1 LFGKNINIVSKR
13 IVVIAPVFHPFH
25 SSGAVQ
31 LMDLSKEFVAQG
43 YQLTVFVP
51 SSDINDSY
59 LLENKH
65 GINVLRLSAPKS
77 RDMSYVRRTI
87 SEFFTPYFMMWNLR
101 NCPLNNI
108 EWDGVVWY
116 SPSIFLTPLVKFL
129 KNKNN
134 CRTYL
139 ILRDIFP
146 EWAVNLGLM
155 KRGLAYWL
163 FKLAEYSQYKVAN
176 TIGVQTDGN
185 VKYFHK
191 ISAKFSCAIEVLQNW
206 LAKPEMESCSIDI
219 ASTSLSGRKILVYA
233 GNMGVAQ
240 DLEIFID
247 LAKECN
253 QRSDIG
259 FLFVGRGSE
268 RIYLEKKSK
277 ELRLL
282 NVLFFNEINSSEIP
296 GLYKQCHAGIISLDR
311 RHLTHNIPGK
321 FLTYMV
327 AGLPVFA
334 LVNHGNDLLS
344 LIRKNDVGVV
354 SSDYSVHKLAPLLS
368 KFIDDL
374 SVKDYSIKC
383 KLLASKIFSPE
394 IAVKQIVHALFG

>member
-1 LFGKNINIVSKR
+1 MSKR
-13 IVVIAPVFHPFH
+13 IAIIASVFPPFQ

-65 GINVLRLSAPKS
+65 GINILRLSAPKS

-87 SEFFTPYFMMWNLR
+87 SEFFTPYLMMWNLR

-108 EWDGVVWY
+108 KWDGVVWY

-139 ILRDIFP
+139 IVRDIFP
-146 EWAVNLGLM
+146 EWAINLGLM
-155 KRGLAYWL
+155 KKGLAYWL

-176 TIGVQTDGN
+176 TVGVQTDGN

-191 ISAKFSCAIEVLQNW
+191 ISAEFSCAIEVLQNW
-206 LAKPEMESCSIDI
+206 LAEPEMGSCSIDI

-247 LAKECN
+247 LASKYN

-277 ELRLL
+277 ELGLS

-296 GLYKQCHAGIISLDR
+296 GLYKQCHVGVISLDR
-311 RHLTHNIPGK
+311 RHVTHNIPGK
-321 FLTYMV
+321 FLTYMA
-327 AGLPVFA
+327 AGLPVLA
-334 LVNHGNDLLS
+334 LLNKGNDLVD
-344 LIRKNDVGVV
+344 IIERNGVGYAT
-354 SSDYSVHKLAPLLS
+354 SDYSVEKLDSLLS
-368 KFIDDL
+368 KLIDEL
-374 SVKDYSIKC
+374 SVKDFLIN
-383 KLLASKIFSPE
+383 SKILSASLFSPKV
-394 IAVKQIVHALFG
+394 AVQQIVHALFK

>member
-1 LFGKNINIVSKR
+1 LFGRNISIVSKR
-13 IVVIAPVFHPFH
+13 IALVTPVFPPFH

-31 LMDLSKEFVAQG
+31 LADLSKEFVAQG

-65 GINVLRLSAPKS
+65 DINILRLRAPKS
-77 RDMSYVRRTI
+77 RDMPYVRRTI

-101 NCPLNNI
+101 NCPLNNN

-139 ILRDIFP
+139 IVRDIFP
-146 EWAVNLGLM
+146 EWVVNLGLM
-155 KRGLAYWL
+155 KRGLAYWF
-163 FKLAEYSQYKVAN
+163 FKLVEYSQYKVAN
-176 TIGVQTDGN
+176 TVGVQSDGN
-185 VKYFHK
+185 LKYFHQ
-191 ISAKFSCAIEVLQNW
+191 ISVKFSCAIEVLQNW
-206 LAKPEMESCSIDI
+206 LGEQELRGCSIDI

-247 LAKECN
+247 LASKYN
-253 QRSDIG
+253 QRPEIG

-268 RIYLEKKSK
+268 RIHLEKKSK
-277 ELRLL
+277 ALGLS
-282 NVLFFNEINSSEIP
+282 NILFFNEINSSEIP

-311 RHLTHNIPGK
+311 RHLSHNIPGK
-321 FLTYMV
+321 FLTYMA

-334 LVNHGNDLLS
+334 LVNHRNDLLS

-354 SSDYSVHKLAPLLS
+354 SSEYSTHKLDPLLS

>member
-1 LFGKNINIVSKR
+1 MSKR
-13 IVVIAPVFHPFH
+13 IALVAPVFPPFH

-51 SSDINDSY
+51 SSGIKSSY

-65 GINVLRLSAPKS
+65 GINIIRLRAPKS
-77 RDMSYVRRTI
+77 RDMSYLRRTI

-101 NCPLNNI
+101 NCTLNDI
-108 EWDGVVWY
+108 EWDGIVWY
-116 SPSIFLTPLVKFL
+116 SPSIFLAPLVRFL

-139 ILRDIFP
+139 IVRDIFP
-146 EWAVNLGLM
+146 EWVVNLGLM

-163 FKLAEYSQYKVAN
+163 FKLVEYSQYKVAN

-206 LAKPEMESCSIDI
+206 LAEPEMGVCSIDI
-219 ASTSLSGRKILVYA
+219 SSTSLSGRKILVYA

-240 DLEIFID
+240 DLQIFVD
-247 LAKECN
+247 LANKYK

-268 RIYLEKKSK
+268 KIYLEKKSK
-277 ELRLL
+277 KLGLS

-296 GLYKQCHAGIISLDR
+296 GLYKQCHVGIISLDR

-321 FLTYMV
+321 FLTYMA
-327 AGLPVFA
+327 AGLPVLA
-334 LVNHGNDLLS
+334 LLNKDNDL
-344 LIRKNDVGVV
+344 IEIIQKNDVGFAT
-354 SSDYSVHKLAPLLS
+354 SDYSVEKLDSLLS
-368 KFIDDL
+368 KLIDEL
-374 SVKDYSIKC
+374 PRNDYSTK
-383 KLLASKIFSPE
+383 SKALSARLFSPK
-394 IAVKQIVHALFG
+394 IAVQQIAHALFE

>member
-1 LFGKNINIVSKR
+1 
-13 IVVIAPVFHPFH
+13 
-25 SSGAVQ
+25 
-31 LMDLSKEFVAQG
+31 MDLSKEFVAQG

-65 GINVLRLSAPKS
+65 GINILRLSAPKS

-139 ILRDIFP
+139 IVRDIFP

-206 LAKPEMESCSIDI
+206 LAEPEMGSCSIDI

-247 LAKECN
+247 LASKYN

-277 ELRLL
+277 ELGLS

-296 GLYKQCHAGIISLDR
+296 GLYKQCHVGVISLDR
-311 RHLTHNIPGK
+311 RHVTHNIPGK
-321 FLTYMV
+321 FLTYMA
-327 AGLPVFA
+327 AGLPVLA
-334 LVNHGNDLLS
+334 LLNKGNDLVD
-344 LIRKNDVGVV
+344 IIERNGVGYAT
-354 SSDYSVHKLAPLLS
+354 SDYSVEKLDSLLS
-368 KFIDDL
+368 KLIDEL
-374 SVKDYSIKC
+374 SVKDFLIN
-383 KLLASKIFSPE
+383 SKILSASLFSPKV
-394 IAVKQIVHALFG
+394 AVQQIVHALFK

>member
-1 LFGKNINIVSKR
+1 LFGKSINIVSKH
-13 IVVIAPVFHPFH
+13 IALVAPVFPPFQ

-31 LMDLSKEFVAQG
+31 LMDLSKEFVSQG

-65 GINVLRLSAPKS
+65 GINILRLRAPKS
-77 RDMSYVRRTI
+77 RDISYVRRAI
-87 SEFFTPYFMMWNLR
+87 SEFFTPYFMIWSLR
-101 NCPLNNI
+101 NCSLNDI
-108 EWDGVVWY
+108 QWDGVVWY

-134 CRTYL
+134 CRTYM
-139 ILRDIFP
+139 IVRDIFP
-146 EWAVNLGLM
+146 EWVVNLGLM
-155 KRGLAYWL
+155 KRGLAYWF
-163 FKLAEYSQYKVAN
+163 FKVIEYSQYKVAN

-206 LAKPEMESCSIDI
+206 LAEPEVGSCSIDI

-247 LAKECN
+247 LANKYNE
-253 QRSDIG
+253 RSDIG

-268 RIYLEKKSK
+268 KIYLEKKSK
-277 ELRLL
+277 VLGLT

-296 GLYKQCHAGIISLDR
+296 GLYKQCHVGIISLDK

-321 FLTYMV
+321 FLTYMA
-327 AGLPVFA
+327 AGLPVLA
-334 LVNHGNDLLS
+334 LLNQDNDL
-344 LIRKNDVGVV
+344 IDIIEKNGVGFAT
-354 SSDYSVHKLAPLLS
+354 SDYSVEILDSLLLKL
-368 KFIDDL
+368 IDEL
-374 SVKDYSIKC
+374 PRNDYSTKSAV
-383 KLLASKIFSPE
+383 LSARLFSPKA
-394 IAVKQIVHALFG
+394 AVDQITHALFE

>member
-1 LFGKNINIVSKR
+1 LFGKNIDIVSKR
-13 IVVIAPVFHPFH
+13 IAVIASVFPPFQ

-65 GINVLRLSAPKS
+65 GVNILRLSAPES
-77 RDMSYVRRTI
+77 RDISYVRRTI

-139 ILRDIFP
+139 IVRDIFP

-155 KRGLAYWL
+155 KRGLAYWF
-163 FKLAEYSQYKVAN
+163 FKLVEYSQYKVAN

-185 VKYFHK
+185 LKYFHQ
-191 ISAKFSCAIEVLQNW
+191 ISSKYSCAIEVLQNW
-206 LAKPEMESCSIDI
+206 LAEPEMGSCSIDV

-247 LAKECN
+247 LANKYN

-259 FLFVGRGSE
+259 FLFVGRGSKK
-268 RIYLEKKSK
+268 IYLEKKSK
-277 ELRLL
+277 ELGLS

-296 GLYKQCHAGIISLDR
+296 GLYKQCHVGIISLDR
-311 RHLTHNIPGK
+311 RHVTHNIPGK
-321 FLTYMV
+321 FLTYMA
-327 AGLPVFA
+327 AGLPVLA
-334 LVNHGNDLLS
+334 LLNQGNDLIDIIES
-344 LIRKNDVGVV
+344 NGVGYAT
-354 SSDYSVHKLAPLLS
+354 SDYSVEKLDSLLS
-368 KFIDDL
+368 KLIDEL
-374 SVKDYSIKC
+374 SVKDFLIN
-383 KLLASKIFSPE
+383 SKILSTSLFSPKVAVQQ
-394 IAVKQIVHALFG
+394 IAHAIFK

>member
-1 LFGKNINIVSKR
+1 MSKH
-13 IVVIAPVFHPFH
+13 IALVAPVFPPFQ

-31 LMDLSKEFVAQG
+31 LMDLSKEFVSQG

-65 GINVLRLSAPKS
+65 GINILRLRAPKS
-77 RDMSYVRRTI
+77 RDISYVRRAI
-87 SEFFTPYFMMWNLR
+87 SEFFTPYFMIWSLR
-101 NCPLNNI
+101 NCSLNDI
-108 EWDGVVWY
+108 QWDGVVWY

-134 CRTYL
+134 CRTYM
-139 ILRDIFP
+139 IVRDIFP
-146 EWAVNLGLM
+146 EWVVNLGLM
-155 KRGLAYWL
+155 KRGLAYWF
-163 FKLAEYSQYKVAN
+163 FKVIEYSQYKVAN

-206 LAKPEMESCSIDI
+206 LAEPEVGSCSIDI

-247 LAKECN
+247 LANKYNE
-253 QRSDIG
+253 RSDIG

-268 RIYLEKKSK
+268 KIYLEKKSK
-277 ELRLL
+277 VLGLT

-296 GLYKQCHAGIISLDR
+296 GLYKQCHVGIISLDK

-321 FLTYMV
+321 FLTYMA
-327 AGLPVFA
+327 AGLPVLA
-334 LVNHGNDLLS
+334 LLNQDNDL
-344 LIRKNDVGVV
+344 IDIIEKNGVGFAT
-354 SSDYSVHKLAPLLS
+354 SDYSVEILDSLLLKL
-368 KFIDDL
+368 IDEL
-374 SVKDYSIKC
+374 PRNDYSTKSAV
-383 KLLASKIFSPE
+383 LSARLFSPKA
-394 IAVKQIVHALFG
+394 AVDQITHALFE

>member
-1 LFGKNINIVSKR
+1 
-13 IVVIAPVFHPFH
+13 
-25 SSGAVQ
+25 
-31 LMDLSKEFVAQG
+31 MDLSKEFVAQG

-65 GINVLRLSAPKS
+65 GINILRLSAPKS

-139 ILRDIFP
+139 IVRDIFP

-155 KRGLAYWL
+155 KRGLAYWI

-206 LAKPEMESCSIDI
+206 LAEPEMGSCSIDI

-247 LAKECN
+247 LAKKYN

-268 RIYLEKKSK
+268 KIYLEKKSK
-277 ELRLL
+277 ELGLS

-296 GLYKQCHAGIISLDR
+296 GLYKQCHVGVISLDR
-311 RHLTHNIPGK
+311 RHVTHNIPGK
-321 FLTYMV
+321 FLTYMA
-327 AGLPVFA
+327 AGLPVLA
-334 LVNHGNDLLS
+334 LLNKGNDLVD
-344 LIRKNDVGVV
+344 IIERNGVGFAT
-354 SSDYSVHKLAPLLS
+354 SDYSVEKLDSLLS
-368 KFIDDL
+368 KLIDEL
-374 SVKDYSIKC
+374 SVKDFLIN
-383 KLLASKIFSPE
+383 SKILSASLFSPKV
-394 IAVKQIVHALFG
+394 AVQQIVHALFK

>member
-1 LFGKNINIVSKR
+1 MSKR
-13 IVVIAPVFHPFH
+13 IALVAPVFPPFH

-65 GINVLRLSAPKS
+65 GINILRLRAPKS

-87 SEFFTPYFMMWNLR
+87 AEFFTPYFMMWNLR
-101 NCPLNNI
+101 NCPLNDS

-116 SPSIFLTPLVKFL
+116 SPGIFLTPLVKFL

-139 ILRDIFP
+139 IVRDIFP
-146 EWAVNLGLM
+146 EWVVNLGLM

-163 FKLAEYSQYKVAN
+163 FKLVEYSQYKVSN
-176 TIGVQTDGN
+176 TIGVQADGN
-185 VKYFHK
+185 VKYFYK

-206 LAKPEMESCSIDI
+206 LAEPEMGRCSIDI
-219 ASTSLSGRKILVYA
+219 VSTSLYGRKILVYA

-247 LAKECN
+247 LANKYN

-268 RIYLEKKSK
+268 KIYLEKKSK
-277 ELRLL
+277 KLGLS

-296 GLYKQCHAGIISLDR
+296 GLYKQCHVGIISLDR

-321 FLTYMV
+321 FLTYMA
-327 AGLPVFA
+327 AGLPVLA
-334 LVNHGNDLLS
+334 LLNKDNDL
-344 LIRKNDVGVV
+344 IDIIQKNGVGFAT
-354 SSDYSVHKLAPLLS
+354 SDYSVEKLDSLLL
-368 KFIDDL
+368 KLIDEL
-374 SVKDYSIKC
+374 PRNDYSTK
-383 KLLASKIFSPE
+383 SKILSARLFSPIVAVQQ
-394 IAVKQIVHALFG
+394 IAHALFE

>member
-1 LFGKNINIVSKR
+1 MSKR
-13 IVVIAPVFHPFH
+13 IALVAPVFPPFN

-43 YQLTVFVP
+43 YHLTVFVP

-59 LLENKH
+59 LLESKH
-65 GINVLRLSAPKS
+65 DINILRLRAPKS

-87 SEFFTPYFMMWNLR
+87 SEFLTPYFMIWNLR
-101 NCPLNNI
+101 NCPLNDI

-129 KNKNN
+129 KNKNK

-139 ILRDIFP
+139 IVRDIFP
-146 EWAVNLGLM
+146 EWVVNLGLM
-155 KRGLAYWL
+155 KRGLAYWF
-163 FKLAEYSQYKVAN
+163 FKLVEYSQYKVAN

-185 VKYFHK
+185 VKYFNK
-191 ISAKFSCAIEVLQNW
+191 ISAKFSCSIEVLQNW
-206 LAKPEMESCSIDI
+206 LAEPEVGICSIDI
-219 ASTSLSGRKILVYA
+219 TSTSLSGRKILVYA

-247 LAKECN
+247 LANKYN
-253 QRSDIG
+253 QRFDIG

-268 RIYLEKKSK
+268 KIYLEKKSK
-277 ELRLL
+277 ELGLT

-296 GLYKQCHAGIISLDR
+296 GLYKQCHVGIISLDR

-321 FLTYMV
+321 FLTYMA
-327 AGLPVFA
+327 AGLPVLA
-334 LVNHGNDLLS
+334 LLNKDNDL
-344 LIRKNDVGVV
+344 IDIIEKNGVGFAT
-354 SSDYSVHKLAPLLS
+354 SDYSVEKLDVLLS
-368 KFIDDL
+368 DLIDKL
-374 SVKDYSIKC
+374 SIIDYSSRCQGLATNLFSPKVAVKKIIC
-383 KLLASKIFSPE
+383 KLFK
-394 IAVKQIVHALFG
+394 

>member
-1 LFGKNINIVSKR
+1 MFGKNINIVSKR
-13 IVVIAPVFHPFH
+13 IVVIAPVFPPFH

-31 LMDLSKEFVAQG
+31 LMDLSKEFVGQG

-77 RDMSYVRRTI
+77 RDMSYVRRAI

-129 KNKNN
+129 KKKNN

-139 ILRDIFP
+139 IVRDIFP

-155 KRGLAYWL
+155 KRGLTYWL

-176 TIGVQTDGN
+176 TIGVQSNGN

-191 ISAKFSCAIEVLQNW
+191 ISIKFSCAIEVLQNW
-206 LAKPEMESCSIDI
+206 LAEPEIKICSIDI

-233 GNMGVAQ
+233 GNMGIAQ

-247 LAKECN
+247 LAKKYN

-268 RIYLEKKSK
+268 KVYLEKKSK
-277 ELRLL
+277 ELGLS

-321 FLTYMV
+321 FLSYMA

-334 LVNHGNDLLS
+334 LVNHENDLLS
-344 LIRKNDVGVV
+344 LIPKNDVGVV

-374 SVKDYSIKC
+374 SVKDYSINC
-383 KLLASKIFSPE
+383 KLIASKIFSPE
-394 IAVKQIVHALFG
+394 IAVKKIVHALFG